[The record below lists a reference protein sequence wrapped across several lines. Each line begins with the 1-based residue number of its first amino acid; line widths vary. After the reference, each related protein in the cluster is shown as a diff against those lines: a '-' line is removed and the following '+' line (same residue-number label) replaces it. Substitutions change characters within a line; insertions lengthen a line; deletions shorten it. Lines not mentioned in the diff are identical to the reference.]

1 MKKQKKNK
9 KNKKISEMR
18 LYDDVI
24 NHIYK
29 ICSNGILKMERKL
42 SFKKLWDIKIKTM
55 NWIFFFIV
63 CSTGVYWI
71 WRNFIVTFLWVHH
84 ELL

>member
-1 MKKQKKNK
+1 MAYSEYDIEKIYIECNSMRIEKTKKKR
-9 KNKKISEMR
+9 NKKISEMR

-42 SFKKLWDIKIKTM
+42 SFKKL
-55 NWIFFFIV
+55 
-63 CSTGVYWI
+63 
-71 WRNFIVTFLWVHH
+71 
-84 ELL
+84 